1 MASGLRARRW
11 LDAITLI
18 LYCEQGKNQLI
29 KMVSNNKAFRPPLS
43 GEILGK
49 LVEALQIRTDVLTSK
64 TANRLFRGKRIR
76 ENRRF
81 GILES
86 TASVLVNNG
95 VIPKI
100 ETLNSHDMPLTKILS
115 FVFAFQA
122 DRWDR
127 LVGYMRGSSYPVTRQ
142 DLAPVP
148 YLRFLV
154 IDLALR
160 ITAIIRLAELPNLE
174 NETPFWAEESDSG
187 KLLKEFQD
195 RCGPK
200 RLTREQLAELL
211 DVSNNTIDSW
221 LDGKSRPSEDSILL
235 ISEVLANY
243 LPETKEAL
251 RAKLSRNYMLSTL
264 CDMLTGQI
272 GRKTVV
278 SLVNTLMRFTNDL
291 LDGFKQ
297 FSKLPPD
304 RAFGA
309 NVALL
314 MFGTQFTSAEYLL
327 RYLWRKETDP
337 VWREDLQT
345 AQVNW
350 HKRLQLDAQ
359 YLGSIEEGVK
369 LAKEKFGISD
379 TITNELTEELIS
391 SLQGI
396 QPHKPIDNL
405 DGKTLIR
412 IKGDAEFSARNRIIQ
427 AMQARAAGDDD
438 TAIIHFQRAVELQP
452 LNAEY
457 HFQLGAILGHTGQV
471 EESIQECWIASQL
484 APKWDLPRVEVGI
497 ILVNS
502 GQHEEGLK
510 QLEETATVLGKIG
523 SHLALSLGY
532 ARMKCDNPSGALEMF
547 DIVLNDKPDHALA
560 LDCAAHCNFLSGNDK
575 KGRELAKKA
584 HQLGAS
590 DTYRDWRVGKYRNLS
605 N

>member
-1 MASGLRARRW
+1 
-11 LDAITLI
+11 
-18 LYCEQGKNQLI
+18 
-29 KMVSNNKAFRPPLS
+29 MVNNKKAFRPPLS

-49 LVEALQIRTDVLTSK
+49 LVEALQIRTDVLASK
-64 TANRLFRGKRIR
+64 TASRLFRGKRIG
-76 ENRRF
+76 ESRRF
-81 GILES
+81 EILES
-86 TASVLVNNG
+86 AASVLVNNG
-95 VIPKI
+95 VIPTI
-100 ETLNSHDMPLTKILS
+100 EVLNSHDMPLTKMLS

-127 LVGYMRGSSYPVTRQ
+127 LVGYMRGSSYPVMRQ

-174 NETPFWAEESDSG
+174 SEIPSWAEESCSG
-187 KLLKEFQD
+187 RLLKEFQD
-195 RCGPK
+195 RCRPK

-221 LDGKSRPSEDSILL
+221 LDGKSRPSEDSILR

-243 LPETKEAL
+243 LPETKEEL
-251 RAKLSRNYMLSTL
+251 SAKLSRNYTLSTL
-264 CDMLTGQI
+264 CDILTGQI
-272 GRKTVV
+272 GRKTVI
-278 SLVNTLMRFTNDL
+278 SLVNTLIRFINDL

-297 FSKLPPD
+297 FSKLPTD

-345 AQVNW
+345 AQANW

-359 YLGSIEEGVK
+359 YLGSLEEGVK
-369 LAKEKFGISD
+369 LAQEKFEISD
-379 TITNELTEELIS
+379 TLANELKKELIS

-396 QPHKPIDNL
+396 QIHKPIDNL
-405 DGKTLIR
+405 EGKTVVR

-427 AMQARAAGDDD
+427 AMQARAEGDNE
-438 TAIIHFQRAVELQP
+438 TAIMHFRRAVELQP
-452 LNAEY
+452 MNAEY
-457 HFQLGAILGHTGQV
+457 HFQLGATLGQNSQI
-471 EESIQECWIASQL
+471 EEGIQECWIASQL
-484 APKWDLPRVEVGI
+484 EPKWDLPRVEVGI

-502 GQHEEGLK
+502 GRHEEGLK
-510 QLEETATVLGKIG
+510 QLEETATVLGEIG

-532 ARMKCDNPSGALEMF
+532 ARMKCDNPSSALEMF
-547 DIVLNDKPDHALA
+547 DIVLKDKHDHALA
-560 LDCAAHCNFLSGNDK
+560 LDCAAHCCFLTGDDK
-575 KGRELAKKA
+575 RGRKLTKQA

-590 DTYRDWRVGKYRNLS
+590 DTYRDWRAGKYLNA
-605 N
+605 NK